1 MESRH
6 LDSTVRTA
14 VTFQIGNQKAHATPS
29 RRVMP
34 SSGPRR
40 DPIG

>member
-6 LDSTVRTA
+6 LDSTVRPS
-14 VTFQIGNQKAHATPS
+14 VTFEIGKQKAHATPS
-29 RRVMP
+29 
-34 SSGPRR
+34 GPVVPASDLRR